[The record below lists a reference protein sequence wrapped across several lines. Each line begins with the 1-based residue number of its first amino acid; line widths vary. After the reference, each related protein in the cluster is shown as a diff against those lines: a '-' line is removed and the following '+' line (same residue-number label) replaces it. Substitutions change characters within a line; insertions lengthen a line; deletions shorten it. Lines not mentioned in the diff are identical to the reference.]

1 MIELKKFKTNKLT
14 EDVDKWNNVKND
26 NKRKFIKYNEKL
38 QEENNKLVCRFN
50 ELQKEFKDLVRI

>member
-38 QEENNKLVCRFN
+38 QEENNKLVYRFN